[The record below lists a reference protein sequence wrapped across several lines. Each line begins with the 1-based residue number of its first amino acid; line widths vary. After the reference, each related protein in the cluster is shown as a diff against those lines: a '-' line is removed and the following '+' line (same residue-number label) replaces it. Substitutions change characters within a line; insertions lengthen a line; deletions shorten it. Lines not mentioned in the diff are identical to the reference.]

1 MSIRYLEV
9 SIVTNDDPAPDAFLA
24 ACPSR
29 HVMARLGEKWTML
42 ALVALENG
50 SVRFGELHRKIE
62 GVSQKMLTQT
72 LRNLEQDGMVT
83 REVFNEMPLRVEYA
97 LTPLGSGVLPL
108 IKAIKRWSE
117 EHLEEILAH
126 RKNSEAT

>member
-1 MSIRYLEV
+1 
-9 SIVTNDDPAPDAFLA
+9 
-24 ACPSR
+24 
-29 HVMARLGEKWTML
+29 GEKWTML